1 MTLIKTYHGRGKRN
15 KHVTIYQTVGRIWAE
30 DRHGNVLASM
40 DGQQTMTSSEVALT
54 EELWSLLHSSNEV
67 RTFKTTRAVDSPA
80 RQEALEAMESA
91 PGEFKST
98 AIEDG
103 MKKYG
108 IPPSTD
114 TMKNDP
120 THNSSALLVRKVH
133 ASHINSGQVL
143 DKQSLSHLYGLFIA
157 VMELVDGERLIDQV
171 ELGGLMVI
179 ADIATTTTNDTVGT
193 SQHIRGLALITL
205 STGEAWVL
213 DKAPL
218 THIPWGYENA
228 GEPSPTH
235 PTRVCEFLNNWL
247 NANGVNPP
255 GKDFGYKGF

>member
-1 MTLIKTYHGRGKRN
+1 MEIIKTYHGRGKHN
-15 KHVTIYQTVGRIWAE
+15 KHVSIYIAVGRTWAE
-30 DRHGNVLASM
+30 DRIANVLASK
-40 DGQQTMTSSEVALT
+40 DNDLTMTST
-54 EELWSLLHSSNEV
+54 ENEV
-67 RTFKTTRAVDSPA
+67 VEAYNDLKNGSMELSTFRLSSTSNSPA
-80 RQEALEAMESA
+80 RQAAFEAMEPTPS
-91 PGEFKST
+91 EFKST

-114 TMKNDP
+114 TVKNDP